1 LQQQKYEERRP
12 DRKFLD
18 KWLVGRPW
26 LLYDNDIPD
35 KSAMF
40 CNWCIDYNNTYVNN
54 EFKKNMNTFITGCKN
69 FRFST
74 IADHESS
81 RIHIK
86 ASEFV
91 KSKNMPDNEIMN
103 SEAGKAVSQLK
114 AAETSRLSILFRNA
128 HSVCK
133 NNRPLTDFIWLCQL
147 DKVKGLDIAETCMN
161 EKAATNFIKYIG
173 ISEREQ
179 TISLLEKS
187 LFFSFL
193 MDGATDISGDE
204 QESIYI
210 RFSNKGVIT
219 ERFLHIGTPNSTCSQ
234 DLYTIL
240 NNTEN

>member
-1 LQQQKYEERRP
+1 MSFLKYYQGANPGKKRKNATPSEEEKKLQQQKYEERRP

-35 KSAMF
+35 KS
-40 CNWCIDYNNTYVNN
+40 YVNN
-54 EFKKNMNTFITGCKN
+54 EFKKNMNTFIAGCKN

-147 DKVKGLDIAETCMN
+147 DKVKGFDIGETYMN

-187 LFFSFL
+187 PVFSFS
-193 MDGATDISGDE
+193 ISNQGP
-204 QESIYI
+204 
-210 RFSNKGVIT
+210 GW
-219 ERFLHIGTPNSTCSQ
+219 
-234 DLYTIL
+234 L
-240 NNTEN
+240 NELGRWI